1 MAVNEPVARVVCVEP
16 ETSKE
21 VNVNLSFISCTII
34 SPDQSVM
41 SRFCLHRVFAR
52 WMVKVP
58 RDRAKE
64 VLLLDPGKWVGG
76 RDGSGGEDG
85 VVVAVEV
92 DRVGNGVAAVRIH
105 QEQLDHLGE
114 RQTKWEFYRK

>member
-1 MAVNEPVARVVCVEP
+1 
-16 ETSKE
+16 
-21 VNVNLSFISCTII
+21 
-34 SPDQSVM
+34 
-41 SRFCLHRVFAR
+41 
-52 WMVKVP
+52 MVKVP

-92 DRVGNGVAAVRIH
+92 DRVSNRVAGAVWVH
-105 QEQLDHLGE
+105 QEHFYHLGGRE
-114 RQTKWEFYRK
+114 NLDWKTVKVNCQN